1 MGLVISLPLFGS
13 EESSAVS
20 CAVALTVAAKPIH
33 IAHSVDAAT
42 RIEVLNL
49 TDREQC
55 ITKPRGFSYR
65 VVRRSGSEVALNA
78 NSEGDGVLVL
88 ELVDRRRLG
97 SRRTQGS
104 RARHL

>member
-33 IAHSVDAAT
+33 IAHSVDAAA

-55 ITKPRGFSYR
+55 ITKPSKADSTAFGHTAGLLQ
-65 VVRRSGSEVALNA
+65 SGSKRLPYPI
-78 NSEGDGVLVL
+78 GYPH
-88 ELVDRRRLG
+88 RRAFL
-97 SRRTQGS
+97 TL
-104 RARHL
+104 RA